1 MLELMKDHPV
11 LGAIFLIAFAIL
23 CYTLYYQAVNMYYE
37 HLANKE
43 VRRLQA
49 EIEYL
54 WDLERSTIHKDEA
67 AGCRKRIRE
76 LDLTI
81 QEIYKEMY

>member
-1 MLELMKDHPV
+1 MEYIKEYPV

-23 CYTLYYQAVNMYYE
+23 CYTLYYQAVNIYYE

-43 VRRLQA
+43 IRRLQA
-49 EIEYL
+49 QIERLWEI
-54 WDLERSTIHKDEA
+54 ERSTIHKDEA

>member
-1 MLELMKDHPV
+1 MEYIKEYPV

-23 CYTLYYQAVNMYYE
+23 CYTLYYQAESMYYE

-43 VRRLQA
+43 VRRLQD
-49 EIEYL
+49 EIERL
-54 WDLERSTIHKDEA
+54 WVLERNTQYKDEA
-67 AGCRKRIRE
+67 VACRKRIRE

>member
-1 MLELMKDHPV
+1 MEYIKEYPV

-23 CYTLYYQAVNMYYE
+23 CYTLYYQAVNIYYE

-43 VRRLQA
+43 IRRLQA
-49 EIEYL
+49 QIERLWEIER
-54 WDLERSTIHKDEA
+54 DTFIAEEA
-67 AGCRKRIRE
+67 TYCRKRIRE

>member
-1 MLELMKDHPV
+1 MEYIKEYPV

-23 CYTLYYQAVNMYYE
+23 CYTIYCQAESMYYE

-43 VRRLQA
+43 IRRLQA
-49 EIEYL
+49 EIERL
-54 WDLERSTIHKDEA
+54 WEIERSTIHKDEA